1 MITKDLRLQTGV
13 RIGIPSLLAV
23 IIIAL
28 IGWDFMWDSEE
39 SLNRWAAALTILSV
53 GTAPPGYFWKKRQD
67 NIDKRTQASKNLY
80 MELTDTW
87 ESLDRKRYEGDA
99 GSFQPTDGSK
109 EIFFMS
115 RKFNHDFYDS
125 LIFSGYINFLRP
137 ELQQQVQNIFRQIK
151 THNKYLDLVGTL
163 QDEDESNKIP
173 QKTYKYY
180 RWMDTNEVKLEKD
193 IPIILEKLKKTFT
206 YN

>member
-1 MITKDLRLQTGV
+1 
-13 RIGIPSLLAV
+13 
-23 IIIAL
+23 
-28 IGWDFMWDSEE
+28 MWDSEE
-39 SLNRWAAALTILSV
+39 NWNRWAVALTIFSV
-53 GTAPPGYFWKKRQD
+53 GAAPTWYFWKKRQD
-67 NIDKRTQASKNLY
+67 NIDKRTQASKNLH
-80 MELTDTW
+80 MELTDTL
-87 ESLDRKRYEGDA
+87 ESLDRKRYEGEA
-99 GSFQPTDGSK
+99 CYFQPTDGSK

-125 LIFSGYINFLRP
+125 LIFSGHINFLRP

-163 QDEDESNKIP
+163 QDEDENNKIP

-193 IPIILEKLKKTFT
+193 IPIMLEKLEKDFHI
-206 YN
+206 